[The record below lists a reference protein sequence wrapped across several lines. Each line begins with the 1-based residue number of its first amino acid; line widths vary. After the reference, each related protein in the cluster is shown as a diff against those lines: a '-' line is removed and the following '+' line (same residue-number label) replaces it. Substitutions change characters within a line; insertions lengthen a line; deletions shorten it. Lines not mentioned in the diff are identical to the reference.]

1 MKWIWTSFGKAIG
14 SVNMLLLSFVLFVFS
29 VCGLNQEI
37 DFPPNLIQGQI
48 KQMW

>member
-1 MKWIWTSFGKAIG
+1 MKWIQTSFGEAIG
-14 SVNMLLLSFVLFVFS
+14 SVNMLLFSFVLFVFS
-29 VCGLNQEI
+29 VCGLNQGI